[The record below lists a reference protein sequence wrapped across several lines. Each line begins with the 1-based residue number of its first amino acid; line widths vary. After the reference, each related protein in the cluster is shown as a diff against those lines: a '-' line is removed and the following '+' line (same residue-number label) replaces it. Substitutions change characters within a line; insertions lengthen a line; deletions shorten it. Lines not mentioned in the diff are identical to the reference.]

1 MKRFTYFERRM
12 LSLSFLC
19 GSLTIALILN
29 SLLQLPIYVKILL
42 IAIPPIL
49 FIIIYTF
56 LRKIWLNDLRSRKQR
71 SLKEELEENLRKTGE
86 RK

>member
-1 MKRFTYFERRM
+1 M
-12 LSLSFLC
+12 LSLLFLC
-19 GSLTIALILN
+19 GSLTIALTLN
-29 SLLQLPIYVKILL
+29 SFLQLPIYVKILL
-42 IAIPPIL
+42 IIIPPIL

-71 SLKEELEENLRKTGE
+71 SLKEELEENLRKAEE

>member
-1 MKRFTYFERRM
+1 MKRLTYFERRM
-12 LSLSFLC
+12 LSLLFLC
-19 GSLTIALILN
+19 GSLTIALTLN
-29 SLLQLPIYVKILL
+29 SFLQLPIYVKILL
-42 IAIPPIL
+42 IIIPPIL

-71 SLKEELEENLRKTGE
+71 SLKEELEENLRKAEE